1 MLAQSRLDD
10 IIDGAVRDEI
20 SNRTMGE
27 IVRSSD
33 REMEIYISDVKGSDD
48 DDKNNEELTKKGARK
63 FYYYSTSFAAI
74 NKR

>member
-20 SNRTMGE
+20 ANRTMGE

-33 REMEIYISDVKGSDD
+33 RKMEIYISEVMVVIG
-48 DDKNNEELTKKGARK
+48 
-63 FYYYSTSFAAI
+63 
-74 NKR
+74 